1 MTQKTDDII
10 TRLNALSGVIDAAQ
24 EKLQN
29 QQVVNLSHLDAE
41 VEQVCQEALSLP
53 PPEAQKV
60 QPAMAKMIEKLEVL
74 GQSLKDFQTDLQN
87 RINQDK
93 DQNQE

>member
-10 TRLNALSGVIDAAQ
+10 TRLNALSAIIDEAQ

-41 VEQVCQEALSLP
+41 VEQVCQKALSLP

-60 QPAMAKMIEKLEVL
+60 QPAMAQMIEKLEIL
-74 GQSLKDFQTDLQN
+74 GQSLKDFQTTLQN
-87 RINQDK
+87 RI
-93 DQNQE
+93 DQQE